1 MIIHS
6 IKEWLTSLLFYLFYL
21 LFFFFILHKI
31 NYNRSTC
38 VKKIQRKRKKL
49 ILFLKILNQNASLTS
64 KKGIKDGGWAPLS
77 PGQVGD
83 VERAREWE
91 SVVRGRGMVGVTRIE
106 ACYWLWKNT
115 LGSGA
120 EREGRRGGR
129 HPLIFEPRFP
139 AGVMAT
145 VHRAFSPS
153 VIPPLSCSS
162 LAATQPSLFS
172 SCRLIT
178 PSAACWGSSDSMT
191 S

>member
-1 MIIHS
+1 MCQ
-6 IKEWLTSLLFYLFYL
+6 KNTE
-21 LFFFFILHKI
+21 KK
-31 NYNRSTC
+31 
-38 VKKIQRKRKKL
+38 KKIDSFFKDSKPEC
-49 ILFLKILNQNASLTS
+49 ILNIEERDQGRWLSATVTWT
-64 KKGIKDGGWAPLS
+64 GWRCREGERVRECGERE
-77 PGQVGD
+77 GQK
-83 VERAREWE
+83 A
-91 SVVRGRGMVGVTRIE
+91 GMVGVTRIE